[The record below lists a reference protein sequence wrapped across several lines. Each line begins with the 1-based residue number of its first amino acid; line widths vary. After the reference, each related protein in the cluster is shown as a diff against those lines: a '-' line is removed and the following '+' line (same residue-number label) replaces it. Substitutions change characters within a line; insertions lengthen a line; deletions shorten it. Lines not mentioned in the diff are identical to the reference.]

1 MKKPTLTILST
12 FYKLIIWFVIMIAT
26 VTLCVFVENGFS
38 LKIDEKSD
46 NLVLYWLIGGFVYP
60 VIRNFKGKS
69 QKSNDASQKIELEKE
84 QQRLN
89 REEKALELKQ
99 KQEEQLLAQKN
110 NYALVRDAIKSSK
123 LSHKNFLYETQ
134 ALVSDLN
141 IVENKFY
148 DLEHSLNEI
157 KQRNE
162 MLLVIMGTDKLI
174 TTNRKKLQSLNNALN
189 STQTLLMKE

>member
-12 FYKLIIWFVIMIAT
+12 IYKLIIWFVTMIAT
-26 VTLCVFVENGFS
+26 VILCVFFENGFS

-46 NLVLYWLIGGFVYP
+46 NLVLYWVIGGFVYP
-60 VIRNFKGKS
+60 VIRNFEGKF
-69 QKSNDASQKIELEKE
+69 QKHNDASQKIELEKE
-84 QQRLN
+84 RQRLN
-89 REEKALELKQ
+89 REEKALELEQ
-99 KQEEQLLAQKN
+99 KQAEQLIEQKN
-110 NYALVRDAIKSSK
+110 NYDFVRDAIQSSN
-123 LSHKNFLYETQ
+123 LSHNSFLDETQ
-134 ALVSDLN
+134 ALVSNLN

-174 TTNRKKLQSLNNALN
+174 TTNRKKLKSLNSALY
-189 STQTLLMKE
+189 STQTLLIKE